1 MDAQTANKKFSSACH
16 LLYWS
21 HGPNRTGTPYLWI
34 FWPYLWSE
42 FKKITDSWSMISV
55 KAYGQI
61 FVNMTYSPINSLLR
75 KIRYKSNL
83 TTEKN
88 CLFLQK
94 DMRSKINGQKRCRPH
109 FGERAR
115 KKEILMWKV
124 FTCSSKHLF
133 YEISS
138 LRLNKK
144 HIEGTFHTILQNI
157 WCFIALI
164 DTLSA
169 FLF

>member
-1 MDAQTANKKFSSACH
+1 
-16 LLYWS
+16 
-21 HGPNRTGTPYLWI
+21 
-34 FWPYLWSE
+34 
-42 FKKITDSWSMISV
+42 
-55 KAYGQI
+55 
-61 FVNMTYSPINSLLR
+61 
-75 KIRYKSNL
+75 
-83 TTEKN
+83 
-88 CLFLQK
+88 
-94 DMRSKINGQKRCRPH
+94 MRSKINGQRCRPH

-169 FLF
+169 FLFKKKTNKFLCWLGFHYWNLFVRSSLRVLILLPGQCIWIIAADPSWWEQTETWYFSLLKCHSLKF